1 MRRLGFALLVATAG
15 LLVAGDAPEDAVKKE
30 REKFK
35 GVWKITSFERNGAK
49 PIGDDDLEAIT
60 TTYDAE
66 GKLKVEAGGEV
77 QVAATTKIDPTK
89 KPKTIDFTFT
99 EGDLSGQTALGIY
112 ELTDDT
118 FKYCRAAPD
127 KPRPTE
133 FSAKEGSEQTLVTY
147 KREKA
152 K

>member
-1 MRRLGFALLVATAG
+1 MRRLGLLVLFATAG
-15 LLVAGDAPEDAVKKE
+15 LLLAGDAPQDAVKKE
-30 REKFK
+30 RDKLK
-35 GVWKITSFERNGAK
+35 GTWDMTSFERNGEK
-49 PIGDDDLEAIT
+49 PFDDDQIKTIKT
-60 TTYDAE
+60 TFDAD
-66 GKLKVEAGGEV
+66 GKLKVEVDGNTNVE
-77 QVAATTKIDPTK
+77 ATTTIDPTK

-99 EGDLSGQTALGIY
+99 SGDLDGQKSQGIY

-147 KREKA
+147 KRAKA